1 MTLDIDNIIS
11 RLLGVRTNKPGKL
24 VTLKEDEIKALSH
37 AAR

>member
-1 MTLDIDNIIS
+1 VLDIDSIIT